1 MGRFH
6 YKAMNAAGTVLRG
19 EMEASGLVDLEQ
31 RLYRMQLDLIHA
43 RPHREGK
50 THVGRSVPRRELI
63 DFCFHL
69 EQLLRAG
76 IPLQEALI
84 ELRDSTSHARM
95 KAVIGRVVNDVQRGI
110 RFSDAL
116 QPHPDVFGNVM
127 CALIQA
133 GEMSGSLEQVLHEHT
148 TSLKR
153 DAALL
158 AETRRLMAYPLIVAA
173 VLLIVTTVLLLAV
186 VPELT
191 NFFRQAGIALP
202 LSTRVLQWLSASLR
216 AYWPGV
222 LLLFSA
228 IPMVLRFAPRLS
240 PSAALRLDT
249 WLLSLPLTGDITR
262 KLIAVRF
269 SGLLALM
276 YGAGIPLIESV
287 RHCEGAMGNLAMS
300 AAASRARALM
310 IQGTGVAAAFEQAG
324 LFPSLVLRMIRLGES
339 TGALDRALHEAS
351 AYYLSDVQHRIAR
364 VQAALEPLLT
374 VFLGLLLLAVAA
386 SLFGPVYDMLG
397 QLKI

>member
-1 MGRFH
+1 MERFR
-6 YKAMNAAGTVLRG
+6 YKAMNAAGTFLRG
-19 EMEASGLVDLEQ
+19 EMDASGLGDLEQ
-31 RLYRMQLDLIHA
+31 RLHRMHLDLIHA
-43 RPHREGK
+43 RPHRKSK
-50 THVGRSVPRRELI
+50 THVGRSVPRQELI

-69 EQLLRAG
+69 EQLLLAG
-76 IPLQEALI
+76 IPLQEALV

-95 KAVIGRVVNDVQRGI
+95 KGVIGTVVDDVERGI

-116 QPHPDVFGNVM
+116 QTHPGVFGDVM

-133 GEMSGSLEQVLHEHT
+133 GEMSGTLEQVLHEHT
-148 TSLKR
+148 ASLKR
-153 DAALL
+153 DAALQ
-158 AETRRLMAYPLIVAA
+158 AETRRLMTYPLIVAA
-173 VLLIVTTVLLLAV
+173 VLLSVTTVLLLVV

-202 LSTRVLQWLSASLR
+202 RSTRVLQWLSASLR
-216 AYWPGV
+216 EHWPWI
-222 LLLFSA
+222 LLLFSSG
-228 IPMVLRFAPRLS
+228 PMALRLAPRLH
-240 PSAALRLDT
+240 PNAALRLDT
-249 WLLSLPLTGDITR
+249 WLLSLPLIGDITR

-300 AAASRARALM
+300 AAVSRARALM

-339 TGALDRALHEAS
+339 TGALDHALREAS

-364 VQAALEPLLT
+364 VQAALEPVLT
-374 VFLGLLLLAVAA
+374 VFLGLLLLAIAV
-386 SLFGPVYDMLG
+386 SLFGPVYDMLAR
-397 QLKI
+397 LKI